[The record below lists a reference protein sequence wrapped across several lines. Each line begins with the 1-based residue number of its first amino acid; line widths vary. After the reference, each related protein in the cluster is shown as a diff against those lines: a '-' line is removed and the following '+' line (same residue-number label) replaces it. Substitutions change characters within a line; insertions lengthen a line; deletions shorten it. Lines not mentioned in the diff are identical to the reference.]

1 MSSAF
6 SFFFFG
12 QSLDMCPRT
21 PSRSTWLGSGSYRA
35 PARARAAAAIIIV
48 VVSIASMA
56 AVQNRFDDLEY
67 IKISWRGFDLV
78 VRNRFEDLG

>member
-1 MSSAF
+1 MSADAAVEALASVA
-6 SFFFFG
+6 
-12 QSLDMCPRT
+12 
-21 PSRSTWLGSGSYRA
+21 A
-35 PARARAAAAIIIV
+35 PTAPRARAAAAIIIV